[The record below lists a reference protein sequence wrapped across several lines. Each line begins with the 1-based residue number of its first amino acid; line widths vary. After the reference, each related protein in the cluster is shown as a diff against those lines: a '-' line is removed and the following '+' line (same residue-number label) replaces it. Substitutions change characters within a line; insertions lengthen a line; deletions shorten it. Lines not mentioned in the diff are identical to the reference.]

1 MVKLNLHRLLTVA
14 LMATALAWGSLSYA
28 QVTVNAPSGLTNRQ
42 STSTQKKHDD
52 KPKVTE
58 SRKTETKA
66 SSQEKHESTESK
78 SSSSESSSKTSTTTT
93 RKTLKDYKMSNQSV
107 RKRAAGYRIQVYF
120 SSSLQGRNEA
130 QKRAREVALKYPHYR
145 TYISYVAPQ
154 WRLRIGDFKSKEE
167 AQKALRK
174 VRRSFPQYISDIIM
188 VTDNINVWSND

>member
-1 MVKLNLHRLLTVA
+1 MVKLNLHRLMTVA
-14 LMATALAWGSLSYA
+14 LLASAMAWSSASFA

-42 STSTQKKHDD
+42 STSTQKKQDD
-52 KPKVTE
+52 KPKV
-58 SRKTETKA
+58 SETK
-66 SSQEKHESTESK
+66 K
-78 SSSSESSSKTSTTTT
+78 SETKSSSESSTKTST
-93 RKTLKDYKMSNQSV
+93 RKTQSDYKLSNQTV

-130 QKRAREVALKYPHYR
+130 RSRAREVALKYPHYR

-174 VRRSFPQYISDIIM
+174 VRRSFPQYMSDIIL
-188 VTDNINVWSND
+188 VTDNINVWE

>member
-1 MVKLNLHRLLTVA
+1 MVKLNLHRLMTVA
-14 LMATALAWGSLSYA
+14 LLASAMAWSSASFA

-42 STSTQKKHDD
+42 STSTQKKQDD
-52 KPKVTE
+52 KPKV
-58 SRKTETKA
+58 SETKKSETKS
-66 SSQEKHESTESK
+66 SSQEKHETTETK
-78 SSSSESSSKTSTTTT
+78 SSSESSTKTTT
-93 RKTLKDYKMSNQSV
+93 RKTQSDYKLSNQTV

-130 QKRAREVALKYPHYR
+130 RSRAREVALKYPHYR

-174 VRRSFPQYISDIIM
+174 VRRSFPQYMSDIIL
-188 VTDNINVWSND
+188 VTDNINVCSND